1 MMGPIMA
8 GMLVFFVFYMGANG
22 AQSIIRE
29 HEEGTLARLFTTP
42 ASALMILDGKFLGVF
57 VTLVIQTAVLLAAS
71 ALLFQISWGKPSSV
85 VLATLSLIVAA
96 TGFGVMLMSFIKST
110 RQTGPILGGVLT
122 LTGMVGG
129 LITNGIPNIPAVM
142 DKIALTMPQ
151 GWAMHT
157 WKLSLAGSS
166 AGVIILP
173 VLVLVILGVLFFAVG
188 LTMFRRRFI

>member
-1 MMGPIMA
+1 MA
-8 GMLVFFVFYMGANG
+8 GMLIRFVFFMGANG

-42 ASALMILDGKFLGVF
+42 ATALMVLAGKFVGVF
-57 VTLVIQTAVLLAAS
+57 VTLVIQTTVLLGAS
-71 ALLFQISWGKPSSV
+71 ALIFHISWGRPLPV
-85 VLATLSLIVAA
+85 GLAALGMIVAA